1 MPIKFRCP
9 HCRQFLGISRS
20 KAGMLSDCPT
30 CGRSIRVPDLD
41 GRMEPVPEP
50 LLNLGDERIS
60 RALDVLATLDDP
72 EPSSPSPSPSPA
84 PAVMDLATRGA
95 TMTAKPV
102 AAAVPVVKTSV
113 PPQASPV
120 PSPFAVREI
129 PPAPARQ
136 SAPPASSKGL
146 ENALKELSAA
156 VESVSAE
163 VPSASR
169 GPRQTTGWGLA
180 AGGTAA
186 GLALGFLI
194 GRLSVTPAATTALEA
209 TPLVAA
215 GPVPDAATGP
225 TAPGGGAKPVA
236 PPAPALVAGQLATA
250 LQGQVTYTTEKGES
264 RPDVGA
270 RVLVF
275 PDVREG
281 AGKLPV
287 VGFLA
292 GAGDADARLSKA
304 SLRALG
310 GDYAVADADGKYE
323 ISLPAAGAY
332 RVLIVSRY
340 QEQVDSPVLE
350 TTLRKLLDEYFDRP
364 NRLVGQGKYHF
375 GSVRFDGQSP
385 TNRSHAFTR

>member
-41 GRMEPVPEP
+41 GRMDPVPEP
-50 LLNLGDERIS
+50 LLNLRDERIS
-60 RALDVLATLDDP
+60 KALDVLATLDDP
-72 EPSSPSPSPSPA
+72 EPPTPPP
-84 PAVMDLATRGA
+84 PVMDLAARGA

-102 AAAVPVVKTSV
+102 AAAAPVVKAAA
-113 PPQASPV
+113 PPQASPA
-120 PSPFAVREI
+120 PSPFLVREI
-129 PPAPARQ
+129 PPAPVRPP
-136 SAPPASSKGL
+136 APPASSKGL

-156 VESVSAE
+156 VESVSTE

-169 GPRQTTGWGLA
+169 RPRRTTGWGLA

-194 GRLSVTPAATTALEA
+194 GRLSVTPAAT
-209 TPLVAA
+209 AA
-215 GPVPDAATGP
+215 PETRPHAAAVPAADAGTVPV
-225 TAPGGGAKPVA
+225 APGGGAKPVV
-236 PPAPALVAGQLATA
+236 PPAPAAVAGQLVTA
-250 LQGQVTYTTEKGES
+250 LQGQVTYTTENGES
-264 RPDVGA
+264 RPDIGA

-310 GDYAVADADGKYE
+310 GDYAVADAEGKYE

-340 QEQVDSPVLE
+340 QEQVESPVLE

>member
-1 MPIKFRCP
+1 
-9 HCRQFLGISRS
+9 
-20 KAGMLSDCPT
+20 MLSDCPT

-50 LLNLGDERIS
+50 LLNLRDERIS
-60 RALDVLATLDDP
+60 KALDVLATLDDP
-72 EPSSPSPSPSPA
+72 EPSAA
-84 PAVMDLATRGA
+84 PPPVMDLATRGA

-102 AAAVPVVKTSV
+102 AVAAPTVKASAA
-113 PPQASPV
+113 PQASPV

-129 PPAPARQ
+129 PPAPAR
-136 SAPPASSKGL
+136 SSGPPSSSKGL

-169 GPRQTTGWGLA
+169 DPRRTTGWGLA
-180 AGGTAA
+180 VGGTAA

-194 GRLSVTPAATTALEA
+194 GRLSVPSGPTPSPHPM
-209 TPLVAA
+209 PLVAA
-215 GPVPDAATGP
+215 APDPIAATTP
-225 TAPGGGAKPVA
+225 MPPGGRGNTVE
-236 PPAPALVAGQLATA
+236 PPAAVAGQPVTA

-264 RPDVGA
+264 RSDVGA

-275 PDVREG
+275 PEVREG

-292 GAGDADARLSKA
+292 GAGDADARLSMA

-310 GDYAVADADGKYE
+310 GDYAVADSEGKYE

-340 QEQVDSPVLE
+340 QEQVESPVLE

-375 GSVRFDGQSP
+375 GTVRFDGQSP
-385 TNRSHAFTR
+385 TTRSHAFTR